1 MIIKNKIDNE
11 PVLSN
16 VGQVGEFRI
25 RNSAKAFS
33 ILSSG
38 LYANKIRAIIREYS
52 CNAVDSHVEA
62 GHAGTPFDVH
72 LPNSLEPWFAVRDYG
87 VGLDEQQVRNIFTTY
102 FESTKTETDD
112 LIGGLGLGSKSA
124 FSYTDN
130 FTIVAVKN
138 DMKRVYTA
146 FINDQGVPS
155 IAPMGEEAS
164 TEPAGVEI
172 RFAVEDSHDFLK
184 FYEEARHVYKHF
196 KLRPVV
202 SGGIGEFS
210 FIDPEYEDRD
220 IIPGVHT
227 IVNFRGYNTRS
238 YAIMGNIEYPLDVPS
253 NMDLGE
259 VGSLLNCGLVI
270 EFGIGELDIQASRE
284 GLSYIPETV
293 AAIKSKL
300 EALNAILADKVAA
313 DIDTIKNPWEKAYAL
328 RTKLHTKLW
337 TAATKRYIVDTKFEL
352 IDTNTNRGY
361 DGKSFYFTVTELAEK
376 FNIKITAF
384 YLRGY
389 NNRIVATLSHQN
401 AYDSI
406 TGQYIR
412 RWPIKVDKKTQ
423 FVEND
428 TTVGAGNRAKYHWKN
443 DKSTGSPGSADYVYV
458 IEKADK
464 KLDMKV
470 KAFFKA
476 LSTPPASQIRKAS
489 TLMQQERVA
498 GMGKGVTV
506 LKLEKRDNNCHMR
519 SDDMVWRAAGD
530 MTALD
535 NTKTYYYLPMSGF
548 TAQGASKDYDMK
560 TVAKALKDS
569 GIFTETVYG
578 VRKADLEKIKG
589 LSNWVNLDDHVSAQL
604 SQKGALDVKGI
615 IKEAIGFDSCYKFG
629 YVQDKITNSDSPYL
643 KLFNEFAGVT
653 KVDPTA
659 LRGFETLCTIYNV
672 TAGNINVTDE
682 VAKYT
687 SEMKKVE
694 ERYPLLSELPRYFR
708 NTQAVAEY
716 VNAIDMLKGI

>member
-124 FSYTDN
+124 FSFTDN
-130 FTIVAVKN
+130 FTIVAVKGG
-138 DMKRVYTA
+138 MKRVYTA

-155 IAPMGEEAS
+155 IAPMGEEGS
-164 TEPAGVEI
+164 NEPAGVEI
-172 RFAVEDSHDFLK
+172 RFAVEDSYDFRK

-210 FIDPEYEDRD
+210 FIDPEYADRD

-227 IVNFRGYNTRS
+227 VPNSRGYSTRS

-259 VGSLLNCGLVI
+259 VGNLLNCGLVI

-284 GLSYIPETV
+284 GLSYIPETI
-293 AAIKSKL
+293 AAIKAKL

-313 DIDTIKNPWEKAYAL
+313 DVASIKNSWEKAYAIQS
-328 RTKLHTKLW
+328 KLNSVLW
-337 TAATKRYIVDTKFEL
+337 STATKKYIVDTNFDLVNPTRYGE
-352 IDTNTNRGY
+352 
-361 DGKSFYFTVTELAEK
+361 GKSFLFTEADLAKK

-384 YLRGY
+384 KLRGY
-389 NNRIVATLSHQN
+389 GERVASTLSQQN
-401 AYDSI
+401 VYDNVAGHYTPNWS
-406 TGQYIR
+406 
-412 RWPIKVDKKTQ
+412 IKVDEKTQ

-428 TTVGAGNRAKYHWKN
+428 TTVGAGNRAKYHWKT
-443 DKSTGSPGSADYVYV
+443 DKTMGKEDYVYV

-464 KLDMKV
+464 KLDMKA

-476 LSTPPASQIRKAS
+476 LSNPPASQIRKAS
-489 TLMQQERVA
+489 TLMQKERVA

-589 LSNWVNLDDHVSAQL
+589 LTNWVNLDDHVRNKL
-604 SQKGALDVKGI
+604 SQQGSVDVRGI
-615 IKEAIGFDSCYKFG
+615 IKEAIGFDTYYKFT
-629 YVQDKITNSDSPYL
+629 YVQSNITNVDSPYL
-643 KLFNEFAGVT
+643 KLFNEFVGVT
-653 KVDPTA
+653 KVDA
-659 LRGFETLCTIYNV
+659 NARRGFETLCTIYNV

-682 VAKYT
+682 IAKYT

-694 ERYPLLSELPRYFR
+694 GRYPLLTELTRYFR
-708 NTQAVAEY
+708 DTQAVADY

>member
-16 VGQVGEFRI
+16 VGEVGEFRI
-25 RNSAKAFS
+25 RNSAKAFG

-62 GHAGTPFDVH
+62 GRTGTPFDVH
-72 LPNSLEPWFAVRDYG
+72 LPNSFEPWFAIRDYG

-138 DMKRVYTA
+138 GVKRVYTA

-155 IAPMGEEAS
+155 IAPMGEEGS
-164 TEPAGVEI
+164 NEPAGVEI
-172 RFAVEDSHDFLK
+172 RFAVEDSYDFRK
-184 FYEEARHVYKHF
+184 FQEEARHVYKHF

-202 SGGIGEFS
+202 SGGIGDFS
-210 FIDPEYEDRD
+210 FIDPDYTDRD
-220 IIPGVHT
+220 IIPGVHA
-227 IVNFRGYNTRS
+227 NNGARSNYS
-238 YAIMGNIEYPLDVPS
+238 YAVMGNIEYPLQVPG
-253 NMDLGE
+253 NADLGGLE
-259 VGSLLNCGLVI
+259 HMLQCGLTI

-284 GLSYIPETV
+284 GLSYIPETI
-293 AAIKSKL
+293 AAIKAKL
-300 EALNAILADKVAA
+300 EALNSVLADKLASEAA
-313 DIDTIKNPWEKAYAL
+313 AIKNNWEKAFFYQ
-328 RTKLHTKLW
+328 TKLNSNLW
-337 TAATKRYIVDTKFEL
+337 AAATKQHLTDINFDLINFNRY
-352 IDTNTNRGY
+352 G
-361 DGKSFYFTVTELAEK
+361 DGKSFYFTEAELANK
-376 FNIKITAF
+376 YNIKITAF
-384 YLRGY
+384 RLKGNYYGDRA
-389 NNRIVATLSHQN
+389 ATSVHMQN
-401 AYDSI
+401 VYDNVKGSYTSNWSI
-406 TGQYIR
+406 QVSDT
-412 RWPIKVDKKTQ
+412 TQ

-443 DKSTGSPGSADYVYV
+443 TKDIGRNDTVFV
-458 IEKADK
+458 LEKADK
-464 KLDMKV
+464 KQDMKV

-476 LSTPPASQIRKAS
+476 LSNPPAKQIRKAS
-489 TLMQQERVA
+489 TLLQQERAVGIA
-498 GMGKGVTV
+498 KGVTV
-506 LKLEKRDNNCHMR
+506 LKLEKRDNKHHMR
-519 SDDMVWRAAGD
+519 SDDMVWRDAGD
-530 MTALD
+530 MTAFVD
-535 NTKTYYYLPMSGF
+535 TATYYYLPIIGF

-560 TVAKALKDS
+560 TVARALKDS

-589 LSNWVNLDDHVSAQL
+589 LSNWVNLDDHVRNKLAQQG
-604 SQKGALDVKGI
+604 SVDVRGI
-615 IKEAIGFDSCYKFG
+615 IKEAIGFDSYYKFA
-629 YVQDKITNSDSPYL
+629 YVQNDITNADSPYL
-643 KLFNEFAGVT
+643 KLFNEFVGVT
-653 KVDPTA
+653 KVDLNA
-659 LRGFETLCTIYNV
+659 RRGFETLCTIYNV

-682 VAKYT
+682 IAKYT

-694 ERYPLLSELPRYFR
+694 GRYPLLNELTRYFR
-708 NTQAVAEY
+708 DTQAVAEY